1 MRRSQIR
8 MGESITIVFVF
19 FLLVI
24 FGLIFYSKMEA
35 RNIRADKSENEELGS
50 IEVAQ
55 KAIFLPEIRCS
66 REGVV
71 TYNCFDTLKLEA
83 MEALNNDTQEKKFY
97 YYNLFGYATIN
108 VIQLYPDTG
117 TEWEIYSN
125 EGTNWT
131 RRMRFQIPVALFN
144 ATGDAGYSPPMPS
157 HYSFGVLIVDSY
169 V

>member
-1 MRRSQIR
+1 MKKSQIR

-19 FLLVI
+19 FLLVF

-35 RNIRADKSENEELGS
+35 RNIRTDKSENEELGS
-50 IEVAQ
+50 IEVVQ
-55 KAIFLPEIRCS
+55 KALFLPEIRCS

-97 YYNLFGYATIN
+97 YYNLFGYATIR
-108 VIQLYPDTG
+108 VVQLYPFSG
-117 TEWEIYSN
+117 TEWQIY
-125 EGTNWT
+125 EMRHKNWT
-131 RRMRFQIPVALFN
+131 RKMSFQIPVALFN